1 MAKATAEII
10 EKIRQAYVVGVET
23 PDGRDYPSI
32 EELSRQYKIPA
43 ITLFR
48 RSSKENW
55 KEQRVKFTEKL
66 QQDIDHAKQ
75 KQLIKDNKDFD
86 NNNLSIAKR
95 LQDEIVSVLD
105 LSEKKRE
112 GGEQKPMLNPS
123 SLYSLGMALQ
133 TCQKVGRLALGETTE
148 NTSISNKSTV
158 RETFELIDEIVRNGS
173 TSKQKVH

>member
-1 MAKATAEII
+1 MAKATAETI
-10 EKIRQAYVVGVET
+10 EKIRQAYVAGVET

-32 EELSRQYKIPA
+32 EVLSKQYKIPA

-48 RSSKENW
+48 RSAKENW
-55 KEQRVKFTEKL
+55 REQRVKFTEKL
-66 QQDIDHAKQ
+66 QQDIDQAKQ
-75 KQLIKDNKDFD
+75 KQLIKENKDFD
-86 NNNLSIAKR
+86 TNNLSIAKR
-95 LQDEIVSVLD
+95 LQDEIVSVLN

-112 GGEQKPMLNPS
+112 EGIEKPMLNPS

-173 TSKQKVH
+173 RSKQKVH

>member
-95 LQDEIVSVLD
+95 LQDEIVSVLN

-112 GGEQKPMLNPS
+112 EGEQKPMLNPS

-158 RETFELIDEIVRNGS
+158 RETFELIDEIIRNGS
-173 TSKQKVH
+173 NSKQKVH

>member
-1 MAKATAEII
+1 MAKATAETI
-10 EKIRQAYVVGVET
+10 EKIRQAYVAGVET

-32 EELSRQYKIPA
+32 EELSKKYKIPA

-48 RSSKENW
+48 RSAKENW
-55 KEQRVKFTEKL
+55 REQRVKFTEKL
-66 QQDIDHAKQ
+66 QQDIDQAKQ
-75 KQLIKDNKDFD
+75 KQLIKENKDFD
-86 NNNLSIAKR
+86 TNNLSIAKR
-95 LQDEIVSVLD
+95 LQDEIVSVLN

-112 GGEQKPMLNPS
+112 EGIEKPMLNPS

-173 TSKQKVH
+173 RSKQKVH

>member
-1 MAKATAEII
+1 MAKATAETI
-10 EKIRQAYVVGVET
+10 EKIRQAYVAGVET
-23 PDGRDYPSI
+23 ADGRDYPSI
-32 EELSRQYKIPA
+32 EELSKKYKIPA

-48 RSSKENW
+48 RSAKENW
-55 KEQRVKFTEKL
+55 REQRVKFTEKL
-66 QQDIDHAKQ
+66 QQDIDQAKQ
-75 KQLIKDNKDFD
+75 KQLIKENKDFD
-86 NNNLSIAKR
+86 TNNLSIAKR
-95 LQDEIVSVLD
+95 LQDEIVSVLN

-112 GGEQKPMLNPS
+112 EGIEKPMLNPS

-173 TSKQKVH
+173 RSKQKVH